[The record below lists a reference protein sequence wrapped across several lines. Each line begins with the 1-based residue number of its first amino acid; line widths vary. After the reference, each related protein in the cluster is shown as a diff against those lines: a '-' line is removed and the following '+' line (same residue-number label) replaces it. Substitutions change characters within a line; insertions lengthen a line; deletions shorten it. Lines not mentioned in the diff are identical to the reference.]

1 MGLPSVSNLAVV
13 PSELNKALCRVHHGQ
28 VASLGTLNIELN
40 KTNSHKRGAKTSY
53 MTGRDTFKD
62 EQQANG
68 HF

>member
-28 VASLGTLNIELN
+28 VASLGTPNIGLNN
-40 KTNSHKRGAKTSY
+40 TNSHRRGKTLY
-53 MTGRDTFKD
+53 MTGKDTCKD
-62 EQQANG
+62 EQQADG